1 MTRANSP
8 SGQGSACLDLAAEV
22 LDKTDCLVL
31 DVQLPGKS
39 RLELQAESIKAK
51 KTCPTV
57 FISSFQDESI
67 RTRAI
72 ENGANDFLGKPLN
85 IDRLLEIVD
94 AAISNSNSNSTAWA
108 LVKTTGKFDDRK
120 IKFAIYYL
128 PVAKFSCRSL
138 PSASGIQVNSQSS
151 AASTFTTS

>member
-1 MTRANSP
+1 MTHAHSP
-8 SGQGSACLDLAAEV
+8 SGQGSACLDLAADV

-72 ENGANDFLGKPLN
+72 ENGAIDFLGRPLN
-85 IDRLLEIVD
+85 IDRRLELVD
-94 AAISNSNSNSTAWA
+94 AAISDSNSTAWA

-128 PVAKFSCRSL
+128 PVAKSSCRSL

-151 AASTFTTS
+151 AASTFTTC